1 MDQTTAQQESGTLPA
16 LPSRSDF
23 FTTALQPATPED
35 LSRLAEGNPDGD
47 SCPICYQTFEDPAKT
62 PCGHIYCR
70 ECLGAWLERTY
81 NCPTCRTTLI
91 AQPRVE
97 LLPNVNT
104 EVESL
109 DLDFE
114 VDQQAVVLEL
124 NTFGDMIGSEPHTN
138 AIYEHFPVDGQ
149 RKIYI
154 DYAFLLPKAVGAA
167 LLMKPERQFTSD
179 NPDMFCR
186 REWVWALTELRNTLQ
201 QRDGMVFRA
210 GEFGRNLEMW
220 VNSYVDWQ
228 VRREATYARA
238 EYGMSYTSG
247 KTFAKDVKLVESYV
261 IWCAAREHERR
272 FPPTVFEPWRVEGFL
287 W

>member
-1 MDQTTAQQESGTLPA
+1 MDQTVVQREVANHLA
-16 LPSRSDF
+16 LPTRSDF

-47 SCPICYQTFEDPAKT
+47 SCPICYQTFTEPVKT

-70 ECLGAWLERTY
+70 ECLEAWLERTN
-81 NCPTCRTTLI
+81 NCPTCRTLLM
-91 AQPRVE
+91 AQAPIEPQTDVI
-97 LLPNVNT
+97 P
-104 EVESL
+104 EVEAF

-114 VDQQAVVLEL
+114 IDQQAIILEL
-124 NTFGDMIGSEPHTN
+124 HAFDDLIGSEPN
-138 AIYEHFPVDGQ
+138 INVIYEHFPVDEQ
-149 RKIYI
+149 TRIYI

-167 LLMKPERQFTSD
+167 LLMKPERQSLSD
-179 NPDMFCR
+179 HRDNLCR

-228 VRREATYARA
+228 VRRETTYARA
-238 EYGMSYTSG
+238 EYGIIYTSG

-261 IWCAAREHERR
+261 IWCAAKEHERR
-272 FPPTVFEPWRVEGFL
+272 FPPTVFEPWRVDGFL